1 MRHRNK
7 YLRTALFEA
16 AMSGSR
22 TKGSYFRDKY
32 YRLTARR
39 GAKRAGLAIAHKI
52 LVAVWHMLT
61 RRVDYRELGEAWLD
75 QLDQQRTARNLRRR
89 LEHLGYE
96 VTMVP
101 RQPTS
106 GIVEAAIQAA

>member
-1 MRHRNK
+1 MRHADK
-7 YLRTALFEA
+7 YLRTVLFEA

-32 YRLTARR
+32 
-39 GAKRAGLAIAHKI
+39 G
-52 LVAVWHMLT
+52 HMLT
-61 RRVDYRELGEAWLD
+61 RRVDYHELGEAWLD

-106 GIVEAAIQAA
+106 GILEAAVQAA